1 MMTIGDRIKQLRRKN
16 SLTQDD
22 QAETLSTTKQTIH
35 TYENNII
42 TNIPADKIESLAL
55 ALGTTPSYL
64 MGWDDAAY
72 TIAAHHDDE
81 EWSDEEL
88 AEIEEFKKYVLSKRK
103 DQ

>member
-1 MMTIGDRIKQLRRKN
+1 MCKKELLDKAFTEAVDVYKRQ
-16 SLTQDD
+16 
-22 QAETLSTTKQTIH
+22 IH
-35 TYENNII
+35 KYENNII